1 MRTHHLHP
9 AAVLALLFV
18 FASCAKET
26 EDIAQETGILPN
38 TCGSNGARIQ
48 AIIDG
53 TTYCSNAQVLATGD
67 EGTVIATGVDL
78 LGNTLIVQAD
88 SLAIGVQPITDANN
102 GLLYMQSG
110 TPYVVMAGDPGT
122 LTITAVDTIAH
133 VLQASFSANL
143 HNEMSGATRNVQGN
157 VDVVYTVGQ

>member
-1 MRTHHLHP
+1 MIG
-9 AAVLALLFV
+9 
-18 FASCAKET
+18 FASCAKDTQEV
-26 EDIAQETGILPN
+26 AQDTGILPA
-38 TCGSNGARIQ
+38 TCGSNGARVQ
-48 AIIDG
+48 ASIDG
-53 TTYCSNAQVLATGD
+53 SPYCSNAQVIATGD
-67 EGTVIATGVDL
+67 EGTVIVTGVDL
-78 LGNTLIVQAD
+78 LGSTLIVQAD
-88 SLAIGVQPITDANN
+88 SLAIGAQPITDANN

-110 TPYVVMAGDPGT
+110 TPYVMMAGDPGT